1 MLHFLLIKH
10 FHNTKAA
17 IIQLCN
23 TASSKVFGTCFFG
36 SITPA
41 HHPVRPAP
49 SQNSHN
55 GNKPSRPVAQSMKPV
70 WINKGTP
77 LYWCICGH
85 LLTDTVWS
93 HTIMLGTL
101 ILFPWLL
108 MEFPNSSEWE
118 WSASKNRPPA
128 VSVLRLLIPVCWF
141 RRCQVQPWFQ
151 CAGMNA
157 CVYMHTLMHTYT
169 CRHMHIC
176 RHMHAHMVE
185 PRHIQKH
192 QTDTFLKTKSNQYC
206 SC

>member
-36 SITPA
+36 SITQA
-41 HHPVRPAP
+41 RHPVLPAP

-55 GNKPSRPVAQSMKPV
+55 DNKPPRPVAQSMKPV

-93 HTIMLGTL
+93 RTIMLGTL

-128 VSVLRLLIPVCWF
+128 VSVFLFFAYWYQYAGFVDARFNLGSS
-141 RRCQVQPWFQ
+141 VQ
-151 CAGMNA
+151 A
-157 CVYMHTLMHTYT
+157 CVCVHAYT
-169 CRHMHIC
+169 
-176 RHMHAHMVE
+176 HAHM
-185 PRHIQKH
+185 HM
-192 QTDTFLKTKSNQYC
+192 
-206 SC
+206 